1 MINNQKIYS
10 SKELNMLI
18 GYQDFSGSNSGK
30 QAILTRCKN
39 AGLIVKA
46 LPTKRGV
53 PNQYIIVEDN
63 FHLQNEEW
71 VKCYCNKDWEVSN
84 LGRIRKIS
92 TKKLLGDLDQATG
105 YYRVSGLD
113 ENGKQTRRQVNR
125 LIFFSFNPNLIP
137 QEKNIQI
144 DHINGVRADNRL
156 DNLRPLTSVENIQQ
170 RDENQSRIKSLTTEL
185 ILKFGYEETEKKLK
199 KLLTNN

>member
-1 MINNQKIYS
+1 MMKKQKIYN
-10 SKELNMLI
+10 SKELNAII
-18 GYQDFSGSNSGK
+18 GYQDFSGSNSSK
-30 QAILTRCKN
+30 QAILSRCKN
-39 AGLIVKA
+39 AGLIVEA

-53 PNQYIIVEDN
+53 PNQYIIIQDN
-63 FHLQNEEW
+63 FHLPNEKW
-71 VKCYCNKDWEVSN
+71 ITCYCNKDWEVSN

-92 TKKLLGDLDQATG
+92 TKKLIGDLDQATG

-113 ENGKQTRRQVNR
+113 EKGKQIRKQVNR
-125 LIFFSFNPNLIP
+125 LIFFSFNQDLIP

-144 DHINGVRADNRL
+144 DHINGIRTDNRL
-156 DNLRPLTSVENIQQ
+156 ENLRPLTSVENIQQ